1 MLNALSAVLA
11 AAGMFV
17 EITPSST
24 TGYPGQRIT
33 LDGSASTAAAG
44 YTIVSYQW
52 TTDPH
57 TSEQLLNA
65 NQAIATL
72 VVPTFRSIGVTLTIT
87 DNIGRT
93 LSGSTTIQSSLAAA
107 SGVGSFQAR
116 WLAALSVLALW
127 RVYRRRRLQS
137 AAG

>member
-1 MLNALSAVLA
+1 
-11 AAGMFV
+11 MFV
-17 EITPSST
+17 QITPSST

-33 LDGSASTAAAG
+33 LDGSASTAASG

-65 NQAIATL
+65 NEAIATL

-87 DNIGRT
+87 DNIGRS
-93 LSGSTTIQSSLAAA
+93 LSATTTIQSSLGAA
-107 SGVGSFQAR
+107 SGVGSFQTG
-116 WLAALSVLALW
+116 WLALLALLALW
-127 RVYRRRRLQS
+127 RVARRRRPPV
-137 AAG
+137 AP